1 MLLKTSKSV
10 KIAVADVAVI
20 EEAVMADVA
29 VIEVTLV
36 VHVMVADTVE
46 AVMVVHVTAVE
57 TKAQAHAIVEQAET
71 HVLQEVMV
79 YLEVTEAKA
88 VILLQ
93 KKVVDLQVHVT
104 VADTKA
110 TVIAV
115 IADHHAHQEATNQ
128 VAHHVVIVLLNLLQE
143 TLTKKTNLLR
153 WCEKSHHLASFILFH
168 YALSNANLR
177 PKIPNTLPAILSM
190 YFFVRK

>member
-10 KIAVADVAVI
+10 KIAVEDAVVT

-29 VIEVTLV
+29 DTEVTLV

-46 AVMVVHVTAVE
+46 TVTAVD
-57 TKAQAHAIVEQAET
+57 TKAQAHAMVAQVEM

-79 YLEVTEAKA
+79 YLEVTEAKVA
-88 VILLQ
+88 THLQ
-93 KKVVDLQVHVT
+93 KKAVDLQVHVM

-110 TVIAV
+110 TVTAV
-115 IADHHAHQEATNQ
+115 IADRHAHQEATNQ
-128 VAHHVVIVLLNLLQE
+128 VAHHVVIALLNLLQE

-153 WCEKSHHLASFILFH
+153 WCEKSRHLTSFIL
-168 YALSNANLR
+168 
-177 PKIPNTLPAILSM
+177 I
-190 YFFVRK
+190 

>member
-10 KIAVADVAVI
+10 KIAVEDAVVI

-29 VIEVTLV
+29 DTEVTLV

-46 AVMVVHVTAVE
+46 AVMAVHVTAVD

-110 TVIAV
+110 TVTAV

-128 VAHHVVIVLLNLLQE
+128 VEHHVVIALLNLLQE

-153 WCEKSHHLASFILFH
+153 WREKSRHLTSFILFH

-177 PKIPNTLPAILSM
+177 PKIPNTLPAILSIC
-190 YFFVRK
+190 FFVRK